1 MTVVSTTDMSV
12 TSSTPPPTDRASS
25 RTTAGERT
33 RAATRA
39 RLLESGKT
47 LFAGQGLHRVTSHD
61 IAADAGVAA
70 GTFYNHFKDKGDLF
84 REIAD
89 EALAELS
96 TRLDAVTQ
104 SVDDTSQVVRLQ
116 AEALV
121 AFAEEQ
127 RDLIRILF
135 SRDSDAAAV
144 ETDVLQLMAG
154 RISVTRS
161 QLVADRQMPSEIDPN
176 VLGQALV
183 GMWARVLAWWA
194 EDTTRAPREVVVET
208 LTQIQLRGTH
218 PERQDRP

>member
-1 MTVVSTTDMSV
+1 MSV
-12 TSSTPPPTDRASS
+12 TPPTASPADRAAS

-39 RLLESGKT
+39 RLLASGKA
-47 LFAGQGLHRVTSHD
+47 LFATRGLHRITTHD

-84 REIAD
+84 REITD

-96 TRLDAVTQ
+96 ARLDAVTQ
-104 SVDDTSQVVRLQ
+104 SVDDNAQAVRLQ
-116 AEALV
+116 ADALV
-121 AFAEEQ
+121 GFAEEQ

-135 SRDSDAAAV
+135 SGDSDAAAV

-161 QLVADRQMPSEIDPN
+161 QLVADRRMPSEIDPSI
-176 VLGQALV
+176 LGQALV

-194 EDTTRAPREVVVET
+194 EDTSRAPREVVVET
-208 LTQIQLRGTH
+208 LTQIQLHGTH
-218 PERQDRP
+218 PEKQG

>member
-1 MTVVSTTDMSV
+1 MAVWSNS
-12 TSSTPPPTDRASS
+12 
-25 RTTAGERT
+25 
-33 RAATRA
+33 
-39 RLLESGKT
+39 
-47 LFAGQGLHRVTSHD
+47 
-61 IAADAGVAA
+61 
-70 GTFYNHFKDKGDLF
+70 
-84 REIAD
+84 
-89 EALAELS
+89 AE
-96 TRLDAVTQ
+96 
-104 SVDDTSQVVRLQ
+104 DDTSQAVRLQ